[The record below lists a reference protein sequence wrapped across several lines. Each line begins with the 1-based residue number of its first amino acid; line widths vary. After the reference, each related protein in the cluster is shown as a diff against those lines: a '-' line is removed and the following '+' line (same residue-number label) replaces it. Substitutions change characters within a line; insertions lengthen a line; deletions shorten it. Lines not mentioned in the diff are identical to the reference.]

1 MNKKCVLLLSGGLDS
16 ATTLAIAQNEGYEVS
31 ALSFDYGQR
40 HAVELAS
47 AKAVAAAMG
56 VTDHRVAK
64 IDLRIFG
71 GSALTSDIEVPHGD
85 DPMARSEI
93 PITYVPA
100 RNTIFLSF
108 ALAMAETI
116 GAFDMFIGAN
126 QVDYSGYPDCRGE
139 YLNSF
144 AAMANLA
151 TAAAVEG
158 RGTYSI
164 HAPLLDLTK
173 DAIIQRGLEL
183 GVPYEL
189 TISCYDPVGSLA
201 CTTCDSCQIRRSAF
215 AKLNISDPAP
225 SITSNNG

>member
-1 MNKKCVLLLSGGLDS
+1 MKKKCVLLLSGGLDS
-16 ATTLAIAQNEGYEVS
+16 ATTLAIAQSEGYEVS

-47 AKAVAAAMG
+47 AKAVSAAMG
-56 VTDHRVAK
+56 VTDHRVAG

-85 DPMARSEI
+85 DPLARSEI

-108 ALAMAETI
+108 ALAMAETT
-116 GAFDMFIGAN
+116 GAFDIFIGAN

-151 TAAAVEG
+151 TAASVEG
-158 RGTYSI
+158 GGTYSI

-173 DAIIQRGLEL
+173 DEIIQRGLEL

-189 TISCYDPVGSLA
+189 TISCYDPVDGLA
-201 CTTCDSCQIRRSAF
+201 CTTCDSCQIRRNAF
-215 AKLNISDPAP
+215 VKLNLSDRAP

>member
-1 MNKKCVLLLSGGLDS
+1 
-16 ATTLAIAQNEGYEVS
+16 
-31 ALSFDYGQR
+31 
-40 HAVELAS
+40 
-47 AKAVAAAMG
+47 MG

-71 GSALTSDIEVPHGD
+71 GSALTSDSAVPHGD
-85 DPMARSEI
+85 DPMARVEI

-116 GAFDMFIGAN
+116 GAFDIFIGAN

-139 YLNSF
+139 YLDSY

-158 RGTYSI
+158 RGRFQI

-173 DAIIQRGLEL
+173 DEIIRRGLSL

-189 TISCYDPVGSLA
+189 TISCYDPIDGRA

-215 AKLNISDPAP
+215 AKLGMKDPAP
-225 SITSNNG
+225 SIQ

>member
-1 MNKKCVLLLSGGLDS
+1 MKKKCVLLLSGGLDS
-16 ATTLAIAQNEGYEVS
+16 ATTLAIAQREGYEVS

-40 HAVELAS
+40 HSIELSS
-47 AKAVAAAMG
+47 AKAVAEAMG

-116 GAFDMFIGAN
+116 GAFDIFYRS
-126 QVDYSGYPDCRGE
+126 QSG
-139 YLNSF
+139 
-144 AAMANLA
+144 
-151 TAAAVEG
+151 
-158 RGTYSI
+158 
-164 HAPLLDLTK
+164 
-173 DAIIQRGLEL
+173 
-183 GVPYEL
+183 
-189 TISCYDPVGSLA
+189 
-201 CTTCDSCQIRRSAF
+201 
-215 AKLNISDPAP
+215 
-225 SITSNNG
+225 